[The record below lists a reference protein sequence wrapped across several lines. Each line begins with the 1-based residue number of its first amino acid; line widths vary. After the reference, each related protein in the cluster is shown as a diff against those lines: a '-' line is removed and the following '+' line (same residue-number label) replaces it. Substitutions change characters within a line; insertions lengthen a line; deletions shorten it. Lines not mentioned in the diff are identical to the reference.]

1 MTLTMRSV
9 RRRLQLTQAQMAAR
23 LGIGH
28 STYARYE
35 GLEARGASWRNA
47 NAPDGDKSFV
57 AKLPTWL
64 TLAVQAL
71 ATGGI
76 K

>member
-1 MTLTMRSV
+1 MTLRST
-9 RRRLQLTQAQMAAR
+9 RHALQLTQAQMAAR

-35 GLEARGASWRNA
+35 GREARGETWRNA

-57 AKLPTWL
+57 AKLPPWL
-64 TLAVQAL
+64 TLAVAQL
-71 ATGGI
+71 APEI
-76 K
+76 P

>member
-1 MTLTMRSV
+1 MTLLNRLAAGPVAQPLRNT
-9 RRRLQLTQAQMAAR
+9 RRFLNLTQAQMAAR

-35 GLEARGASWRNA
+35 GLEAHGA
-47 NAPDGDKSFV
+47 V
-57 AKLPTWL
+57 HLLPAWL
-64 TLAVQAL
+64 TLAVAQL
-71 ATGGI
+71 ATEI